1 MDQANNTFISSTFWS
16 EASGFTA
23 ALKTLE
29 IMKKNKSWRYITN
42 LGKYIKKKWTEISK
56 KNNVRISI
64 RGLDPLPSFIFKNNN
79 LIYKTFITQEMLKN
93 KILATNTIYVSISH
107 NKKNLKKYFNL
118 LNKIFVIIAK
128 CEKGDDIYKYF
139 NNEISRADFKRL
151 N

>member
-1 MDQANNTFISSTFWS
+1 
-16 EASGFTA
+16 
-23 ALKTLE
+23 
-29 IMKKNKSWRYITN
+29 
-42 LGKYIKKKWTEISK
+42 
-56 KNNVRISI
+56 
-64 RGLDPLPSFIFKNNN
+64 
-79 LIYKTFITQEMLKN
+79 MLKN